1 MALVDR
7 KKLRDNLEHL
17 AARLE
22 SEPEFGKVWPSVETS
37 LVSDVLSRS
46 EFVQYEKDFEFRSDE
61 AVVRG
66 GGGEAPSPLRYLL
79 SSLAFCQQG
88 FYAKASAITDVV
100 LDGADVRVLTYMDM
114 RGEHRV
120 GDAPANPQ
128 WMVIEARFTT
138 DSGVENVLAM
148 VDEANVRCPV
158 GNLIRKAVPIYEQI
172 YRNGEL
178 VRDTVPDD
186 VDANWEWRSPR

>member
-1 MALVDR
+1 MALVDTA
-7 KKLRDNLEHL
+7 KLRDNLEYL
-17 AARLE
+17 AGRLE
-22 SEPEFGKVWPSVETS
+22 SEPDFGKVWPSVETT

-46 EFVQYEKDFEFRSDE
+46 EFVQYEKHFKFRSDE
-61 AVVRG
+61 AAVRG

-88 FYAKASAITDVV
+88 FYAKASSITDVV
-100 LDGADVRVLTYMDM
+100 LEGADVRVLTYMDM

-120 GDAPANPQ
+120 GDVPPHPQ

-138 DSGVENVLAM
+138 DSGTENVLAM
-148 VDEANVRCPV
+148 VDEANARCPV
-158 GNLIRKAVPIYEQI
+158 GSLIRRAVPIYEQI
-172 YRNGEL
+172 YRNDEL
-178 VRDTVPDD
+178 IRDTVPDE